1 MAIGRSRRKGRKMSE
16 IQQLK
21 RQMLTNDAKSR
32 TLTAYGE
39 VFKRSLFKLAEDLAR
54 DGYSKDE
61 IAEAIRATLPT
72 LEAGI
77 AQVQTD
83 VDRIMGEFFANA

>member
-21 RQMLTNDAKSR
+21 RQMLTNDVKIKSLR
-32 TLTAYGE
+32 AYGE
-39 VFKRSLFKLAEDLAR
+39 VFEKSLFRLAEAMVR